1 MAYFLPLSSLLP
13 LDVLRL
19 IFEFAAADDRRAG
32 VLLSTISRR
41 VQRWYVAHVIL
52 LPMLIVTDGN

>member
-19 IFEFAAADDRRAG
+19 IFEFAVADDRRTGA
-32 VLLSTISRR
+32 LLSTISKR

-52 LPMLIVTDGN
+52 LAMLIVTDGN